1 MWSPSAFVM
10 PLMRGA
16 DATLYAGQTDYITQA
31 EYEAA
36 MAGTGTIRQDADYP
50 RLFSGN
56 QGNVAGSS
64 IMEYGSNN
72 YVPQSKYLI
81 NMAYLRLKN
90 LTVGYTL
97 PQKWTRKATIE
108 KVRIYA
114 SFNNLADL
122 VNHTAKYGFDP
133 EVSAG
138 RGTGNIT
145 SEAYYGRTEPLMRSY
160 SFGLQITL

>member
-1 MWSPSAFVM
+1 
-10 PLMRGA
+10 
-16 DATLYAGQTDYITQA
+16 
-31 EYEAA
+31 
-36 MAGTGTIRQDADYP
+36 
-50 RLFSGN
+50 
-56 QGNVAGSS
+56 
-64 IMEYGSNN
+64 
-72 YVPQSKYLI
+72 
-81 NMAYLRLKN
+81 MAYLRLKN

-133 EVSAG
+133 EVSQG
-138 RGTGNIT
+138 REGAVFAN
-145 SEAYYGRTEPLMRSY
+145 AAYGRTAPLMRSY